1 LLAKNIK
8 KGPFRIKSVVR
19 GMWRMSKEQLMEDLC
34 KEIEIKRMELNRM
47 VVDNVDKEAL
57 LKFSIELD
65 VLIKKFY
72 EIKLNK

>member
-1 LLAKNIK
+1 
-8 KGPFRIKSVVR
+8 
-19 GMWRMSKEQLMEDLC
+19 MSKEQLMEDLC

>member
-19 GMWRMSKEQLMEDLC
+19 GMWRMSKEQMIEELC
-34 KEIEIKRMELNRM
+34 KEIELKRMELNRM

-57 LKFSIELD
+57 LKFSVELD
-65 VLIKKFY
+65 NLIKKFY
-72 EIKLNK
+72 ELQLN